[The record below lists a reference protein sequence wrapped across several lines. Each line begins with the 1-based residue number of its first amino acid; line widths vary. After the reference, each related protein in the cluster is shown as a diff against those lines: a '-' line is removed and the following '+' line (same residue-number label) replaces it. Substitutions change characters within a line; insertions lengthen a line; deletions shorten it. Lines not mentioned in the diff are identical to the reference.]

1 MEMTWNQWERAAL
14 LSCWLAL
21 ETTTFRARKAVP
33 SGQLGPERHVLTHTI
48 YFLNLN
54 KLLT

>member
-21 ETTTFRARKAVP
+21 ETTVFRARKAVP
-33 SGQLGPERHVLTHTI
+33 SGQLGPETCFDSHNI
-48 YFLNLN
+48 FS
-54 KLLT
+54 